1 MHEVAAIMK
10 LVANQKVPRIYLGKS
25 PDADYLHRAPHM
37 PMGQTPNSRI
47 ERIVNNQDAIRYTP
61 NEDVRM
67 GPSYPIILAG
77 STYQNT
83 SPINYSSLES
93 SIFQYKPGGC
103 SGGYC
108 GQG

>member
-1 MHEVAAIMK
+1 MHEIAAIMK
-10 LVANQKVPRIYLGKS
+10 LVADQKVPRIYLGKS
-25 PDADYLHRAPHM
+25 PDADYLNRAPRM
-37 PMGQTPNSRI
+37 QGGQTPNSRI
-47 ERIVNNQDAIRYTP
+47 ERLVNSLDTIRYTP
-61 NEDVRM
+61 NEEGRM
-67 GPSYPIILAG
+67 ASSYPIISTG